1 MHEFVALGKVGS
13 DAQFLGK
20 GIDLLFE
27 DAVLQFEDRA
37 RDEDVDAFDVLGN
50 AESIVTVLQEVDGCL
65 LHLGIVE
72 TIAEELDTIPR
83 DAWVSR
89 CIERQL
95 VHTCIKWMLEGQFID
110 IEFVV
115 DEVDDAD
122 IDILLLLFII
132 VEIGERKRFAT
143 MTDDVLD
150 DVALEAIG
158 ETGGIGCG
166 LCRWSWFGS

>member
-1 MHEFVALGKVGS
+1 
-13 DAQFLGK
+13 
-20 GIDLLFE
+20 
-27 DAVLQFEDRA
+27 
-37 RDEDVDAFDVLGN
+37 
-50 AESIVTVLQEVDGCL
+50 
-65 LHLGIVE
+65 
-72 TIAEELDTIPR
+72 
-83 DAWVSR
+83 
-89 CIERQL
+89 
-95 VHTCIKWMLEGQFID
+95 MLEGQFID

-122 IDILLLLFII
+122 IYILLLLFVI